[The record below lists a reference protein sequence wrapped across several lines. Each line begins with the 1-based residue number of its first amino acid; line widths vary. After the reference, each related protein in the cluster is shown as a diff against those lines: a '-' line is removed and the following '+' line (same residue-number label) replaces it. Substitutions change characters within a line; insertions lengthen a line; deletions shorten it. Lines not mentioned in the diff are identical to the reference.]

1 MNKKNV
7 PKLVTGVVISLIC
20 IISLALSIYFSVLVT
35 STYKQAYWILGEVFN
50 AFTFVGIGVLIG
62 VLLYSKKC
70 RYEIFIALAGFV
82 LSLTAVLVIY
92 LVPRS
97 GNVYVI
103 SQLISKFVP
112 IMYIIN
118 GLSIVSIVK
127 TIVPKIKKLIK

>member
-35 STYKQAYWILGEVFN
+35 STYKEAYWILGEVFN
-50 AFTFVGIGVLIG
+50 AFTFLGIGALIG
-62 VLLYSKKC
+62 VLLYNKKC

-82 LSLTAVLVIY
+82 LTLTAVLVIY

-118 GLSIVSIVK
+118 GLSIVSLVK
-127 TIVPKIKKLIK
+127 TVVPRVKKLIK

>member
-1 MNKKNV
+1 MNKKNLS
-7 PKLVTGVVISLIC
+7 KTIMQAAIFALC

-50 AFTFVGIGVLIG
+50 AFTFVGVGALIG
-62 VLLYSKKC
+62 VFLYDKKC
-70 RYEIFIALAGFV
+70 KYEIFAALAGFV
-82 LSLTAVLVIY
+82 LSLIAVLVIY

-103 SQLISKFVP
+103 SQLLNKFVP

-118 GLSIVSIVK
+118 GLCIVSLFK
-127 TIVPKIKKLIK
+127 TVVPRVKKLIK

>member
-1 MNKKNV
+1 MNKKYIPRLIAEIAV
-7 PKLVTGVVISLIC
+7 SVIC

-82 LSLTAVLVIY
+82 LSLIAVLVIY
-92 LVPRS
+92 LAPGLGS
-97 GNVYVI
+97 AYVVA
-103 SQLISKFVP
+103 QLLAKFVP

-118 GLSIVSIVK
+118 GLSIVSLVK
-127 TIVPKIKKLIK
+127 TVVPRVKKLIK

>member
-35 STYKQAYWILGEVFN
+35 STYKEAYWILGEVFN
-50 AFTFVGIGVLIG
+50 AFTFLGIGALIG
-62 VLLYSKKC
+62 VLLYNKKC

-82 LSLTAVLVIY
+82 LTLTAVPVIY
-92 LVPRS
+92 LVPRT

-103 SQLISKFVP
+103 SQLINKFVP

-118 GLSIVSIVK
+118 GLSIVSLVK
-127 TIVPKIKKLIK
+127 TVVPRVKKLIK

>member
-1 MNKKNV
+1 MNKKYI
-7 PKLVTGVVISLIC
+7 PRLIALIAVSVFC

-50 AFTFVGIGVLIG
+50 AFTFVGVGSLIG
-62 VLLYSKKC
+62 VLLYNKKC

-82 LSLTAVLVIY
+82 LTLIAVLIIY

-97 GNVYVI
+97 GNVYVTA
-103 SQLISKFVP
+103 QLLNKFVP

-118 GLSIVSIVK
+118 GLSIVSLIK
-127 TIVPKIKKLIK
+127 TVLPKIKKLIK

>member
-50 AFTFVGIGVLIG
+50 AFTFVGVGALIG
-62 VLLYSKKC
+62 VLLYNKKC

-82 LSLTAVLVIY
+82 LTLTTVLVIY
-92 LVPRS
+92 LVPRT

-103 SQLISKFVP
+103 SQLINKFVP

-118 GLSIVSIVK
+118 GLSIVSLVK
-127 TIVPKIKKLIK
+127 TVVPRVKKLIK

>member
-1 MNKKNV
+1 MNKKYIPRLIAEIAV
-7 PKLVTGVVISLIC
+7 SVIC

-82 LSLTAVLVIY
+82 LSLIAVLVIY
-92 LVPRS
+92 LAPGLGS
-97 GNVYVI
+97 AYVVA
-103 SQLISKFVP
+103 QLLAKFVP

-118 GLSIVSIVK
+118 GLSIVSLV
-127 TIVPKIKKLIK
+127 

>member
-50 AFTFVGIGVLIG
+50 AFTFLGIGALIG
-62 VLLYSKKC
+62 VLLYNKKC

-82 LSLTAVLVIY
+82 LTLTAVLVIY
-92 LVPRS
+92 LVPRT

-103 SQLISKFVP
+103 SQLINKFVP

-118 GLSIVSIVK
+118 GLSIVSLVK
-127 TIVPKIKKLIK
+127 TAVPRVKKLIK

>member
-1 MNKKNV
+1 MNKKYIPRLIAEIAV
-7 PKLVTGVVISLIC
+7 SVIC

-82 LSLTAVLVIY
+82 LSLIAVLVIY
-92 LVPRS
+92 LAPGLGS
-97 GNVYVI
+97 AYVVA
-103 SQLISKFVP
+103 QLINKFVP
-112 IMYIIN
+112 VMYIIN
-118 GLSIVSIVK
+118 GLSIVSLIK
-127 TIVPKIKKLIK
+127 TVLPKIKKLIK

>member
-1 MNKKNV
+1 MNKKHI
-7 PKLVTGVVISLIC
+7 PRLIAEIAVSVFC

-35 STYKQAYWILGEVFN
+35 STYKEAYWILGEVFN
-50 AFTFVGIGVLIG
+50 AFTFVGIGALIG
-62 VLLYSKKC
+62 VLLYNKKC

-118 GLSIVSIVK
+118 GLSIVSLVK
-127 TIVPKIKKLIK
+127 TVVPRVKKLIK

>member
-50 AFTFVGIGVLIG
+50 AFTFVGVGALIG
-62 VLLYSKKC
+62 VLLYNKKC

-82 LSLTAVLVIY
+82 LTLTAVLVIY
-92 LVPRS
+92 LVPRT

-103 SQLISKFVP
+103 SQLINKFVP

-118 GLSIVSIVK
+118 GLSIVSLVK
-127 TIVPKIKKLIK
+127 TVVPRVKKLIK